1 MEQVLEAVLYLP
13 LCATPKEGF
22 CFAGVQTEARVA
34 NLTWIGGRGIL
45 VASDPGAYKH
55 DDTVSTVSVLSSG
68 IQTVNLA
75 HQMVQNSYR
84 AHSGQA
90 TCVVAFLHK
99 DPVFLSCGENN
110 TILLEDICCPKPAS
124 QMGHGVSGYLLDS
137 LTLCPQQASLCLCAS
152 CALSSGVQ
160 SYAPLLA
167 STLRRFRSQA
177 HRNFVSDA
185 TWSSLNHSLLTT
197 VGWDHEVL
205 HHFMPTEPLPEPG
218 TKSVAE

>member
-55 DDTVSTVSVLSSG
+55 DDTVSTVSVLNSG

-99 DPVFLSCGENN
+99 DPVFLSCGEDN

-137 LTLCPQQASLCLCAS
+137 LTLCPQQAKVFSAS

-167 STLRRFRSQA
+167 S
-177 HRNFVSDA
+177 VSDKP
-185 TWSSLNHSLLTT
+185 LTCL
-197 VGWDHEVL
+197 GWDHEVL

-218 TKSVAE
+218 TKSVAK